1 MRQHLSPSKQYQL
14 KGVDMS
20 AYIYRITNHV
30 TNQSYI
36 GKTEHS
42 VQTRFKRHL
51 SNAVRGDETYLY
63 RSIRKYG
70 VENFSVE
77 LVEETSPDIVNDR
90 EIYYIKEYTP
100 EFNMTSGGDGGST
113 THNRTWVNNGINN
126 LYLLTSELVPNGYIK
141 GRLCKFNDP
150 EFQRQMGIRAQSKI
164 DLVARG
170 KRISESKIGK
180 THVGVSHKNS
190 TKDKLRTIALNR
202 QKVQC
207 EHCDKLATAA
217 MYARW
222 HGDNCKYARNS
233 DS

>member
-1 MRQHLSPSKQYQL
+1 
-14 KGVDMS
+14 MS

-90 EIYYIKEYTP
+90 EIYYIKEYT
-100 EFNMTSGGDGGST
+100 
-113 THNRTWVNNGINN
+113 
-126 LYLLTSELVPNGYIK
+126 
-141 GRLCKFNDP
+141 P